1 MTNLELITKLRSHKG
16 RVMAGVLG
24 NDDVR
29 YLRVYKN
36 DLIDD
41 LSRMPNEE
49 SSYRVSYGYGDL
61 FIDPTN

>member
-1 MTNLELITKLRSHKG
+1 MTNLELIAKLRAHKG
-16 RVMAGVLG
+16 PVMAGVVG
-24 NDDVR
+24 NNDVR

-49 SSYRVSYGYGDL
+49 SSYRVSYGCGDL
-61 FIDPTN
+61 YIDPAN